1 MIVFPTSRW
10 KNVSSKCGFTISDGI
25 AQLTCETHFS
35 STNVFGTYS
44 TIPMSD
50 TWFILETSSVWVGIP
65 MVHIENKSSFIA
77 NITLSFS
84 LNILEW
90 KS

>member
-1 MIVFPTSRW
+1 MIIFPTSRW
-10 KNVSSKCGFTISDGI
+10 KNVSSKCCFTISDGI
-25 AQLTCETHFS
+25 TKLTCKTHNS

-44 TIPMSD
+44 TISMSD
-50 TWFILETSSVWVGIP
+50 MWFNLEISSVWVGIP
-65 MVHIENKSSFIA
+65 MVHIENRPNSIA
-77 NITLSFS
+77 NITFSFS